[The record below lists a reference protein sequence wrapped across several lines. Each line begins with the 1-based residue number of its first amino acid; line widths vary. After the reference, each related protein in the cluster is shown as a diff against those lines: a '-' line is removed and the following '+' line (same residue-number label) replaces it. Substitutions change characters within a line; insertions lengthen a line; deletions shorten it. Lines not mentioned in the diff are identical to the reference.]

1 MAVSNACILLVQAA
15 GGRRMTGHEAVSCT
29 VTAPDGKV
37 HAVPVTLADGSGHFQ
52 ATLHWLQVG
61 VHKVRPLSPPPVCR
75 IPCEG
80 CDLVWSKNV
89 GAGPIMHLAI
99 TCGSL
104 LI

>member
-1 MAVSNACILLVQAA
+1 MGRIEVTCQTVVNNFCTWLGQAA

-61 VHKVRPLSPPPVCR
+61 VHKVRT
-75 IPCEG
+75 IPSHVLYQG
-80 CDLVWSKNV
+80 S
-89 GAGPIMHLAI
+89 GP
-99 TCGSL
+99 
-104 LI
+104 